1 MVEIGFIDQTNFL
14 EKKRKKK
21 RITNK
26 IVALPCTVSRFV
38 FKKMSLTVE
47 DFQLL
52 QAQINKLKEEN
63 YEVKERE
70 QKLKKGIF
78 HNFLSSCSVF
88 ILPMFL
94 LYLF

>member
-1 MVEIGFIDQTNFL
+1 MLCLARSLGLFFL
-14 EKKRKKK
+14 
-21 RITNK
+21 
-26 IVALPCTVSRFV
+26 
-38 FKKMSLTVE
+38 KMSLTVE

-94 LYLF
+94 LYLFELYLSYFVLFYLMIDSLCIFRS